1 MTELAHTVNDSYEKI
16 EAMCGVFSRFFAFS
30 DIETDLDEVFG
41 LKSDTIFNWIL
52 FRNLIRGE
60 LHERFKY
67 EEFREEN

>member
-16 EAMCGVFSRFFAFS
+16 ETMCDDFSRFFTFS
-30 DIETDLDEVFG
+30 DIETDLYEVFG

-60 LHERFKY
+60 LNERFKY
-67 EEFREEN
+67 EEFLSQN

>member
-16 EAMCGVFSRFFAFS
+16 EAMCGDFSRFFTFS
-30 DIETDLDEVFG
+30 EIETDLSINFD

-60 LHERFKY
+60 LHERFKQ
-67 EEFREEN
+67 EEFLSQN